1 MSTQVIE
8 PVDAAGVAAALSQ
21 ASADGRSVIVRGAG
35 TKIATRTSDVILST
49 VRMTQGVDHVAGDL
63 VATLPAGISL
73 DAANDILGRERQ
85 WLPLDPPRS
94 QRATIGGIVATND
107 SGPRRHRFGAPRDLI
122 IGIELAL
129 VDGRVA
135 KAGGR
140 VVKNVAG
147 YDLSKLMCGSHG
159 TLAVVTRATFKL
171 SPVAPFSRT
180 LVATG
185 DDLRRLSTLAL
196 TIANAP
202 PLAPTAI
209 ELQSPPHRLLVRFET
224 TEGGAAAQV
233 KTAAGL
239 CEQFGATTHV
249 VSGQAEADAWRAHE
263 ARIFGT
269 PGVVVKIAVLPTDV
283 GDMVANIERLSSSAA
298 VVCEISGRAALGIV
312 LLKMSGDPAAYGS
325 IVTELRGVAGARG
338 GSAVVVSAGSNG
350 AMSTIDHWGPI
361 GDAQPLMQAVKD
373 RFDPQHILNAGLTPW
388 D

>member
-1 MSTQVIE
+1 MNAQIIE
-8 PVDAAGVAAALSQ
+8 PVDASGVASALSQ
-21 ASADGRSVIVRGAG
+21 AGADGHSVIVCGAG
-35 TKIATRTSDVILST
+35 TKFSVPPSDVILST
-49 VRMTQGVDHVAGDL
+49 THLTHGVDHVAGDL

-73 DAANDILGRERQ
+73 DAANDILRRENQ

-94 QRATIGGIVATND
+94 HRATIGGIVATND
-107 SGPRRHRFGAPRDLI
+107 SGPRRHRYGSPRDLI
-122 IGIELAL
+122 IGIEIAL

-185 DDLRRLSTLAL
+185 SDLRRLSTLAL

-224 TEGGAAAQV
+224 TEGAAAAQV
-233 KTAAGL
+233 KIAAGL

-249 VSGQAEADAWRAHE
+249 VAGQAEADAWRAHE
-263 ARIFGT
+263 ARVFGT

-283 GDMVANIERLSSSAA
+283 GDMLATIERLSSASA
-298 VVCEISGRAALGIV
+298 VVCELSGRAALGIL
-312 LLKMSGDPAAYGS
+312 LLKISGDHAAYGS
-325 IVTELRGVAGARG
+325 IVAELRREASARG
-338 GSAVVVSAGSNG
+338 GSAVVVSAG
-350 AMSTIDHWGPI
+350 ADPMTTIDRWGPL
-361 GDAQPLMQAVKD
+361 GDAQPLMQAVKA
-373 RFDPQHILNAGLTPW
+373 RFDPQHVLNAGLTPW

>member
-1 MSTQVIE
+1 
-8 PVDAAGVAAALSQ
+8 
-21 ASADGRSVIVRGAG
+21 
-35 TKIATRTSDVILST
+35 
-49 VRMTQGVDHVAGDL
+49 
-63 VATLPAGISL
+63 
-73 DAANDILGRERQ
+73 
-85 WLPLDPPRS
+85 
-94 QRATIGGIVATND
+94 
-107 SGPRRHRFGAPRDLI
+107 
-122 IGIELAL
+122 
-129 VDGRVA
+129 
-135 KAGGR
+135 
-140 VVKNVAG
+140 
-147 YDLSKLMCGSHG
+147 LMCGSHG

-224 TEGGAAAQV
+224 TEGGVAAQ
-233 KTAAGL
+233 TNIAAGL
-239 CEQFGATTHV
+239 CEQFGVTTHV
-249 VSGQAEADAWRAHE
+249 VSGDAEADAWRAHE

-283 GDMVANIERLSSSAA
+283 GDMVADIERLSANSA
-298 VVCEISGRAALGIV
+298 VVCEVSGRAALGIV
-312 LLKMSGDPAAYGS
+312 LLKMSGDHAAYRS

-338 GSAVVVSAGSNG
+338 GSAVIISDGSNG
-350 AMSTIDHWGPI
+350 AMPTIDRWGPI
-361 GDAQPLMQAVKD
+361 GDAQPLMRAVKA